1 LQVIRNDYVAQGFE
15 IIGIGGLNESWPE
28 MLPYVRQYNW
38 VFLHDLTGWP
48 TWYAYRQ
55 NGYIPLNYVIDRA
68 GIVRYWGEGFNETAV
83 RQAIEA
89 WLPVGVEA
97 GETGKPKDGAV
108 SLAQNR
114 PNPSKG
120 STEIAFSLP
129 KAENVRLSVYDTQ
142 GRLLRTL
149 AEGTRPAGTHRVS
162 VSGLESGIYFYR
174 LEAGNTSLVKRMVVA
189 K

>member
-1 LQVIRNDYVAQGFE
+1 LQAIRNDYRSQGFE

-68 GIVRYWGEGFNETAV
+68 GIVRYWGEGFDEAAV

-97 GETGKPKDGAV
+97 GGSEKPVDLIN
-108 SLAQNR
+108 LAQNR
-114 PNPSKG
+114 PNPSMG
-120 STEIAFSLP
+120 SAEITFSLP
-129 KAENVRLSVYDTQ
+129 RTEEVHLAVYDAQ
-142 GRLLRTL
+142 GRLVKTL
-149 AEGTRPAGTHRVS
+149 AEGTRSAGKHQVS
-162 VSGLESGIYFYR
+162 VSGLGSGIYFYC
-174 LEAGNTSLVKRMVVA
+174 LEAGKVSLTRRMVVA

>member
-1 LQVIRNDYVAQGFE
+1 MQAIRNDYRSQGFE

-38 VFLHDLTGWP
+38 VFVHDLSGWP

-68 GIVRYWGEGFNETAV
+68 GIVRYWGEGFDETSV
-83 RQAIEA
+83 RNAILA

-97 GETGKPKDGAV
+97 GGSEKPADPV

-114 PNPSKG
+114 PNPSRG
-120 STEIAFSLP
+120 SAEIAFSLP
-129 KAENVRLSVYDTQ
+129 KTETVRLAVYDAQ
-142 GRLLRTL
+142 GRRVQTL
-149 AEGTRPAGTHRVS
+149 AEGTRNAGTHRVS
-162 VSGLESGIYFYR
+162 VSGLESGVYFYR
-174 LEAGNTSLVKRMVVA
+174 LEAGKTSLTRRMVVA